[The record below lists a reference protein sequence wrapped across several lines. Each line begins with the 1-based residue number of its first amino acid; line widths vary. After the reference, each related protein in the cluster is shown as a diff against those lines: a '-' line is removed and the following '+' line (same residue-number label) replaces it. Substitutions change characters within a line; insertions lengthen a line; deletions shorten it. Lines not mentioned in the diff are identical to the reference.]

1 MYTYFF
7 QDYGRISDVWGT
19 FKLFSMKCK
28 GKKIKSL
35 SSYIIVPHR
44 CSSDGIGFFLGF
56 AYSDPCNLLNFIF
69 RKPHFA
75 QFVRGCSCQAN
86 IMNWLAM
93 SPDLS
98 PIEHLWDEMKRRLQ
112 AQPNQPRNLNQ
123 LERDLRIIWNNIP
136 QALIQ
141 RLIGSVRRCCRAF
154 VTV

>member
-1 MYTYFF
+1 
-7 QDYGRISDVWGT
+7 
-19 FKLFSMKCK
+19 
-28 GKKIKSL
+28 
-35 SSYIIVPHR
+35 
-44 CSSDGIGFFLGF
+44 
-56 AYSDPCNLLNFIF
+56 
-69 RKPHFA
+69 
-75 QFVRGCSCQAN
+75 
-86 IMNWLAM
+86 MNWLAV